1 MQHNNSSSSKQHIS
15 QRNVAALMKDIHT
28 STIQPITHDRQMLY
42 GTVQYCHKTHSSRKL
57 HSLLNSS
64 YQCLQME
71 VQPRFSTFSD
81 LEMDKKL
88 LARVAICLPK
98 KPIIMTMPAT
108 LYSINLFKNQEK
120 LKDISLPYILCQN
133 AWTKQTI
140 LNVFFRVIALAMG
153 WKYNL
158 VLQITTCK

>member
-1 MQHNNSSSSKQHIS
+1 MLTNGS
-15 QRNVAALMKDIHT
+15 AAQI
-28 STIQPITHDRQMLY
+28 
-42 GTVQYCHKTHSSRKL
+42 
-57 HSLLNSS
+57 LL
-64 YQCLQME
+64 
-71 VQPRFSTFSD
+71 TFSD

-88 LARVAICLPK
+88 LARVADLSTK

-140 LNVFFRVIALAMG
+140 LNVFFQVIALAMG